1 MADRVIVKK
10 VSAWKYS
17 FTMFEGVR
25 IPSHFDTRAVLERV
39 PLDPIKG
46 C

>member
-25 IPSHFDTRAVLERV
+25 IPSHFDTESVLEWV
-39 PLDPIKG
+39 LLEPEKG

>member
-10 VSAWKYS
+10 VGAWKYS

-25 IPSHFDTRAVLERV
+25 LPSDFDTESVLEWV
-39 PLDPIKG
+39 ELDPIKG

>member
-17 FTMFEGVR
+17 FTMFEGAQ
-25 IPSHFDTRAVLERV
+25 IPSHFDTESVLEWV
-39 PLDPIKG
+39 LLEPEKG